1 MKVKELIKSNTLRFC
16 LTMLIM
22 LLANIGSAVSQ
33 YFQKPTFNYLSGGNL
48 EKTILFFVLG
58 SVFALIGMLMTT
70 WSTILYNRQIQN
82 YFHILRSKITRHFFN
97 KNDQSVS
104 EMENVL
110 SNNFDMLDK
119 SYAQPIYSIINET
132 MALILSIGIVLTVD
146 WTFLVIIIVL
156 AVINLLLPK
165 IFEKKLSKANEEISL
180 QNNKLLKTI
189 DHWLGGLAELQR
201 YGVFS
206 YMAKKMSQADKALED
221 SNVHEVK
228 IESLSYFIS
237 GIGNGAAQIIFSI
250 WSGILFFQ
258 GKISL
263 GSAMM
268 VQSFAF
274 TIFNTVWVYAQAITQ
289 FQGIKKVNEQMF
301 ELEQDVSEDEKTFD
315 SDWQELKISHLRMQY
330 PNGEKISYP
339 DIDIKQGE
347 KILLSGDSGTGKST
361 LFKLILGQLKPSNGE
376 IEFLD
381 KNSQRV
387 NPDLEK
393 IGYLA
398 QDAKL
403 FPVSIADNITMF
415 DQKLANKLDNVL
427 EKVQFKQ
434 DVVAFPDGLETQ
446 VDLDKDNLSGG
457 QKQKVILARSNVHD
471 SNFILMDEATSAI
484 DSQATEKILSNILNS
499 NATVIMIAHNFN
511 DQMRAMFD
519 REIHLQGKE
528 EK

>member
-1 MKVKELIKSNTLRFC
+1 MKIKGLIKSRAVRFW
-16 LTMLIM
+16 LIM
-22 LLANIGSAVSQ
+22 IVIFLGRSASAASQ
-33 YFQKPTFNYLSGGNL
+33 YFQKPTFNYLSSGNL
-48 EKTILFFVLG
+48 EKIIFFFILSAILSLVAMILN
-58 SVFALIGMLMTT
+58 T
-70 WSTILYNRQIQN
+70 WSTISYNRQIQD
-82 YFHILRSKITRHFFN
+82 YFHLLRKKITRHFYN
-97 KNDQSVS
+97 QNDQSVS

-119 SYAQPIYSIINET
+119 NYAQPIYSIVYNT
-132 MALILSIGIVLTVD
+132 MALLLSIGVVLTVD
-146 WTFLVIIIVL
+146 WTFLVIIVIL

-165 IFEKKLSKANEEISL
+165 LFEKNLSKANEEISL

-201 YGVFS
+201 YGVFG
-206 YMAKKMSQADKALED
+206 YLIKKMGQADKNLED

-228 IESLSYFIS
+228 IESLSYFAS
-237 GIGNGAAQIIFSI
+237 GIGNGAAQIIFSV

-258 GKISL
+258 DKISL

-289 FQGIKKVNEQMF
+289 FQGIKKVNEQMQK
-301 ELEQDVSEDEKTFD
+301 LEQDVIVNKKKTAG
-315 SDWQELKISHLRMQY
+315 DWKKLKVSNLKMQY
-330 PNGEKISYP
+330 PDGEEIAYP
-339 DIDIKQGE
+339 DFEIKQGE

-361 LFKLILGQLKPSNGE
+361 LFKLILGQLQPASGDICFFDQNGQ
-376 IEFLD
+376 
-381 KNSQRV
+381 KV
-387 NPDLEK
+387 NPNLEK

-415 DQKLANKLDNVL
+415 DQKLANKLDDVI
-427 EKVQFKQ
+427 EKVQFKR
-434 DVVAFPDGLETQ
+434 DIVAFPNGMETQ
-446 VDLDKDNLSGG
+446 VDLDNENLSGG
-457 QKQKVILARSNVHD
+457 QKQKVILARSNIHD

-484 DSQATEKILSNILNS
+484 DSQATEKILSNVLNS

-511 DQMRAMFD
+511 DKMRAMFD